1 MAPVETP
8 SAGSPVD
15 TRRRLLD
22 VAQVLISRNGFAGTS
37 LQMIAD
43 ELGFTKAAIY
53 YHFRTRDQLLIAM
66 MEPMLHQIRRV
77 VEIAE
82 AQRTPRTQMN
92 AMVEGFAGVVAKN
105 HSLAAVMVFD
115 PSVHRVLQSQPDWGD
130 LIGRQ
135 LGLLTQLDPAEE
147 GIVKATALMTG
158 LAGAA
163 SGAPVE
169 MDETALVAQLSDI
182 GRRIMGLRHPARQRE
197 SSVPSKPEAATAGR
211 WKDFL
216 TDG

>member
-1 MAPVETP
+1 MTSAETTD
-8 SAGSPVD
+8 AGSTD
-15 TRRRLLD
+15 TRRRLLE
-22 VAQVLISRNGFAGTS
+22 VAKLLISRHGFAGTS

-53 YHFRTRDQLLIAM
+53 YHFRTRDQLLVAV
-66 MEPMLHQIRRV
+66 MEPILHQIRRV

-105 HSLAAVMVFD
+105 RSLAAVMVFD
-115 PSVHRVLQSQPDWGD
+115 PGVHQVLQQQPAWGD

-135 LGLLTQLDPAEE
+135 LGLLTQLDTGDA
-147 GIVKATALMTG
+147 GVIKATAMMTG

-163 SGAPVE
+163 TGAPLE
-169 MDETALVAQLSDI
+169 ADEQMLIGQLADI
-182 GRRIMGLRHPARQRE
+182 GRRIMGLRQPARQNDVPAR
-197 SSVPSKPEAATAGR
+197 SVPVAAAGR

-216 TDG
+216 PEG